1 MANHASAAKRH
12 RQSIR
17 RRDRNREA
25 KAALRLAVKKARTAA
40 ETGDVKNAK
49 LLLVEAERALA
60 RAASKGTVHRKNAA
74 RRIGRLAAAV
84 AKAGSKKK

>member
-25 KAALRLAVKKARTAA
+25 KLALRVAVKKARAA
-40 ETGDVKNAK
+40 IESGDAASAK
-49 LLLVEAERALA
+49 KLLVEAERALS
-60 RAASKGTVHRKNAA
+60 RAANKGTVHRKNAA
-74 RRIGRLAAAV
+74 RRIGRLAHAA
-84 AKAGSKKK
+84 AKASAKK